1 MALEAGALMHQ
12 MFAAVRIW
20 QLEHVQGLPDH
31 AKATAQRLFGLSRWK
46 QIERIQSEADTRE
59 GLLEIAFNTLRSG
72 DWTDDP
78 EDNNRTLANMESA
91 TIVYVDQRLS
101 DMESW
106 PIYVADKKKSNCLV
120 GIEQV
125 FDIVLVYEDG
135 YQVRYIGTVDGLVI
149 KAATDNYYID
159 ENKTANRLGAGW
171 RVSFELSHQVTGYNA
186 ASTTTFGFPVYRSRV
201 TGLKLPVTYRGE
213 DCYPHE
219 PLERTDENVRQ
230 WAQWVRNNA
239 EVFERFEHDYEHAER
254 RTHSCNRYFRAC
266 ALLPFCGDSAE
277 GRREQWEQMGLADR
291 SPSERAIMEAA

>member
-46 QIERIQSEADTRE
+46 QIERIQSEIDSRE
-59 GLLEIAFNTLRSG
+59 GLLEVAFNTLRSA

-149 KAATDNYYID
+149 KAATGNYYID

-239 EVFERFEHDYEHAER
+239 EVFERFERDYEHAER

-277 GRREQWEQMGLADR
+277 GRREQWEQMGPADK
-291 SPSERAIMEAA
+291 SPSERAIMEVV